1 MSSNSNLTAQAR
13 AALKSQWQDAIFLS
27 LLYFAVCVV
36 SDSTIVGF
44 LLVFPICVGF
54 GAVCLKIVRQSDE
67 TAEIKD
73 LFMAFSSVKRLSSGV
88 VAGLVISLIVAI
100 GYFLFIIP
108 GIYLSCRYA
117 MTCFVLADNEDM
129 SAFDAMKRS
138 ADIMDG
144 RIELKFKILYP
155 AVGYFYIENEC
166 YYSEDDIFG
175 NCVNMIAL
183 LIDYGDFNEEYL
195 IHSNSSNTGKEDG
208 K

>member
-13 AALKSQWQDAIFLS
+13 TALKGRWQDAIFLS

-36 SDSTIVGF
+36 SDSTIIGF
-44 LLVFPICVGF
+44 LLVYPICVGF
-54 GAVCLKIVRQSDE
+54 GTVCLKIVRQSDE

-117 MTCFVLADNEDM
+117 MTYFVLADNEDM

-144 RIELKFKILYP
+144 RIWKFFCLNLRFAGWWLLCIITLGIGFIFLKPYLQCSF
-155 AVGYFYIENEC
+155 AAFYDEARTE
-166 YYSEDDIFG
+166 YDARKAGEAF
-175 NCVNMIAL
+175 IAA
-183 LIDYGDFNEEYL
+183 
-195 IHSNSSNTGKEDG
+195 
-208 K
+208 